1 MDIVQKIKSHPAY
14 VPADDVITALEDLY
28 RRHMH
33 LVLSNPLVE
42 NHYDDVGAYFV
53 SIVRYAE
60 AAKIAE
66 DVDWMTHEDTERAVL
81 RMDEEGTPMRDST
94 PWIETHDGI
103 TKQINAV
110 RYMND
115 RNKVFHHLERIDGV
129 ESLII
134 LARCLGVFHNYNAE
148 DAAIDC
154 LNKIQETIL

>member
-14 VPADDVITALEDLY
+14 VPVDDVTTALEDLY

-33 LVLSNPLVE
+33 LVLSNPIVE

-66 DVDWMTHEDTERAVL
+66 EVDWMSHEDTERVVL
-81 RMDEEGTPMRDST
+81 QMDEEGTSMRDST

-115 RNKVFHHLERIDGV
+115 RNKVFHYLERIDGV

>member
-14 VPADDVITALEDLY
+14 VPVDDVTTALEDLY

-66 DVDWMTHEDTERAVL
+66 DVDWMSHEDTERVVL
-81 RMDEEGTPMRDST
+81 QMDEGGMPMRDST

-115 RNKVFHHLERIDGV
+115 HNKVFHHLERIDGV
-129 ESLII
+129 ELLII
-134 LARCLGVFHNYNAE
+134 LARCLGVYHNYNAE

>member
-1 MDIVQKIKSHPAY
+1 MNIYQRIKKHPSY
-14 VPADDVITALEDLY
+14 VPADDALTALEDLY

-66 DVDWMTHEDTERAVL
+66 DVDWMSHEDTERVVL
-81 RMDEEGTPMRDST
+81 QMDEQGMSMRDST
-94 PWIETHDGI
+94 PWLELHDGI
-103 TKQINAV
+103 TKQINAE
-110 RYMND
+110 RHTND
-115 RNKVFHHLERIDGV
+115 FNKVFHHLERINGV
-129 ESLII
+129 ESLIT
-134 LARCLGVFHNYNAE
+134 LVRCLGVLHGYNAE
-148 DAAIDC
+148 DAAIDG